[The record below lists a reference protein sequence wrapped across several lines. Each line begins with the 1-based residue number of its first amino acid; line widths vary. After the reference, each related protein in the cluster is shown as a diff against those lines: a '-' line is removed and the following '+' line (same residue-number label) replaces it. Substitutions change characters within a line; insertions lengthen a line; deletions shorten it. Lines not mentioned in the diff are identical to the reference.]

1 MDKKTLICVLAIC
14 GCGIIIFSMLAIW
27 LAQDKFGGDSENS
40 GGGAYINDDG
50 TLMVPQGSDYL
61 PESSVG
67 SWQITDDAQV
77 LQSPRNP
84 EISEEDAI
92 KEELDADIL
101 LAYDCFRTGRISD
114 VMSPCYKVKTDCK
127 PSVLDDA
134 GIQSDGILEEFGED
148 ASIVKIDVYGQD
160 GKTLA
165 DTVFIIN
172 ETNLIY
178 YGTGNFVFAATKVE
192 AVG

>member
-1 MDKKTLICVLAIC
+1 MDKKTLIRVLAIC
-14 GCGIIIFSMLAIW
+14 GCGIIIFSMIAIW
-27 LAQDKFGGDSENS
+27 MAQDKFGDGENS

-50 TLMVPQGSDYL
+50 TLIVPEGSDYL

-67 SWQITDDAQV
+67 SWQITEDAHV
-77 LQSPRNP
+77 LQSPRNS

-92 KEELDADIL
+92 KAEYDADIM

-114 VMSPCYKVKTDCK
+114 VISPCYKVETGCK
-127 PSVLDDA
+127 ASVLDEA
-134 GIQSDGILEEFGED
+134 GIQSDGVLEEFGED
-148 ASIVKIDVYGQD
+148 ASIVKIDVYEQD

-172 ETNLIY
+172 ETNLVY

>member
-1 MDKKTLICVLAIC
+1 MDKKTLIRVLAIC
-14 GCGIIIFSMLAIW
+14 GCGIIIFSMIAIW
-27 LAQDKFGGDSENS
+27 LARDKSDDEGGNS
-40 GGGAYINDDG
+40 GGGAYIDDDG
-50 TLMVPQGSDYL
+50 TLIVPEGSDYL

-67 SWQITDDAQV
+67 SWEITEDAHV
-77 LQSPRNP
+77 LQSPRNT

-92 KEELDADIL
+92 KAEHDADIM

-114 VMSPCYKVKTDCK
+114 VMSPCYKVETDCK

-148 ASIVKIDVYGQD
+148 ASIVKIDVYEQD

-172 ETNLIY
+172 ETNLVY
-178 YGTGNFVFAATKVE
+178 YGTGNFVFAAVKVE

>member
-1 MDKKTLICVLAIC
+1 MDKKTLIRVLAIC

-27 LAQDKFGGDSENS
+27 LAQDKFGSDDENS
-40 GGGAYINDDG
+40 GGAYINDDE
-50 TLMVPQGSDYL
+50 TLLVPEGSDYL

-67 SWQITDDAQV
+67 SWQITEDAHV

-84 EISEEDAI
+84 EISEDEAI
-92 KEELDADIL
+92 KAEYDADIL

-148 ASIVKIDVYGQD
+148 VSIVKIDVYEQD

-172 ETNLIY
+172 ETNLVY